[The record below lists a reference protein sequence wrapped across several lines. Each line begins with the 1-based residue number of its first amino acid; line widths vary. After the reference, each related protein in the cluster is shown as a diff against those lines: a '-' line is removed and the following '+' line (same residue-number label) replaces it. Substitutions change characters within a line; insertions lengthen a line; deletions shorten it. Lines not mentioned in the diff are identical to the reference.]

1 MARFVALLRG
11 INVSGHRQI
20 AMADLRRSLLA
31 AGLRDVQ
38 TYLQSG
44 NAVFE
49 ADEDDPDVN
58 AAVIR
63 ARIAAD
69 FGHEVEVLVLPCVVM
84 AQISSSNPFAAD
96 PASDERW
103 FHATFLFRP
112 ASAAE
117 FAELKLPA
125 APGELAVLSGRVIF
139 LYMPNGYGRSKLVN
153 AYFEGALRTPATTR
167 NWRTVS
173 ALAGMCRADG
183 ERDGAAGGDGPEAAG
198 DGSASAKPTGPGSVA

>member
-11 INVSGHRQI
+11 INVSGQRQI
-20 AMADLRRSLLA
+20 AMAALRAGLLA

-44 NAVFE
+44 NVVFE
-49 ADEDDPDVN
+49 SDETDPEVV
-58 AAVIR
+58 AAAIQ

-69 FGHEVEVLVLPCVVM
+69 FGHQVEVLVLPCAVM
-84 AQISSSNPFAAD
+84 AQIASSNPFAAD
-96 PASDERW
+96 PAADERW
-103 FHATFLFRP
+103 FHATLLFRP

-125 APGELAVLSGRVIF
+125 VPGELAVLSGRVVF
-139 LYMPNGYGRSKLVN
+139 LYMPTGYGRSKLVN
-153 AYFEGALRTPATTR
+153 GYFERALRTSATTR